1 MPGIKIRTLQIR
13 KKQDEKR
20 KRGTKRKIGT
30 IYNSLD
36 KESERI
42 QKQIVYLSGWFEEMI
57 QRQTPASTIEEKE
70 IKRLFGELNISITNF
85 FNRLKRKDKYLA
97 PVDKV
102 ALIHSVSRIYKFL
115 TSAHGE
121 YVEKYDDFSFAKKK
135 AGRN

>member
-36 KESERI
+36 KESERV

-57 QRQTPASTIEEKE
+57 QRETRASTIEEKE
-70 IKRLFGELNISITNF
+70 IKRLFGELNTSITNF
-85 FNRLKRKDKYLA
+85 FNRLKRKDKYLT
-97 PVDKV
+97 PIDKV

-115 TSAHGE
+115 TSAHRE
-121 YVEKYDDFSFAKKK
+121 YIEKYDDYSFVPNKGGK
-135 AGRN
+135 